1 MSSAISLPVRLE
13 KIVGADR
20 VRAEAADL
28 EEFAIDGQKPSVV
41 LQPRSAEEIA
51 EIVRMAA
58 SEELALVACG
68 CGSKLGIGMPPLR
81 YDLALDMKGLT
92 QIVHYD
98 AGDLTLSVEAGK
110 SLGAL
115 QLTLKEKGQ
124 FLPLDVPCI
133 ECATIGGTVASGI
146 DSTLRQQY
154 GTARDLLIGAEFIDG
169 KGQVCKSGGRVVKN
183 VTGYD
188 LHKLLV
194 GSLGTLAVITR
205 LNFRTFPLPETCAGH
220 LASFPNAGSALN
232 YRTSLLKTGLPFA
245 NLEVLGPEFTAMA
258 AGIFKATNQEVP
270 DALSLNHWNVYA
282 AFEGNE
288 SVVKRITRELE
299 KLSTVAEAPKNKYL
313 TPATNEHLG
322 GFLSQSYGFLIYA
335 ATSVALFRIVLPEFT
350 AANIAEI
357 LRPAGEHSLRA
368 VFGLRACNVAYL
380 AFLAKTG
387 DASAIQSLGP
397 LATDVISTV
406 AALQGTA
413 TLLHGPR
420 SAKHD
425 NNVWGTK
432 RADFPLMQRVKRAFD
447 PHNIFAPGRFVG
459 GL

>member
-1 MSSAISLPVRLE
+1 
-13 KIVGADR
+13 
-20 VRAEAADL
+20 
-28 EEFAIDGQKPSVV
+28 
-41 LQPRSAEEIA
+41 
-51 EIVRMAA
+51 
-58 SEELALVACG
+58 
-68 CGSKLGIGMPPLR
+68 
-81 YDLALDMKGLT
+81 
-92 QIVHYD
+92 
-98 AGDLTLSVEAGK
+98 
-110 SLGAL
+110 
-115 QLTLKEKGQ
+115 
-124 FLPLDVPCI
+124 
-133 ECATIGGTVASGI
+133 
-146 DSTLRQQY
+146 
-154 GTARDLLIGAEFIDG
+154 
-169 KGQVCKSGGRVVKN
+169 
-183 VTGYD
+183 
-188 LHKLLV
+188 
-194 GSLGTLAVITR
+194 
-205 LNFRTFPLPETCAGH
+205 
-220 LASFPNAGSALN
+220 LN

-380 AFLAKTG
+380 ALLAETG
-387 DASAIQSLGP
+387 DASAIQSLGCV
-397 LATDVISTV
+397 ASGVFSTV
-406 AALQGTA
+406 TAAEGTA
-413 TLLHGPR
+413 TLLHAPR
-420 SAKHD
+420 ALKQ
-425 NNVWGTK
+425 NINVWGAK
-432 RADFPLMQRVKRAFD
+432 RADFPLMQLVKQAFD
-447 PHNIFAPGRFVG
+447 PHSIFAPGRFVG